1 MRSFLRRILPLILI
15 LFVFAGCVNTVPHLI
30 DGVTPPPA
38 YTDAP
43 VSQEPEQ
50 SDAPEAATPAPD
62 LQENVDA
69 LGNHIY
75 TSDHYERYLSFHN
88 VLVYEDEGETLVD
101 LTVANSYPELL
112 LCAVNITFFND
123 DDEKIA
129 SSSLQMP
136 DGSFLLALE
145 SGDTPLYARVLTDI
159 VLTDKRFE
167 LTFDPQTGV
176 MPEKQN

>member
-1 MRSFLRRILPLILI
+1 MRSLLKRIVPLILI

-38 YTDAP
+38 FTSAP
-43 VSQEPEQ
+43 STQPPEQ
-50 SDAPEAATPAPD
+50 SDAPAIVTAAPNSDA
-62 LQENVDA
+62 NVDA

-75 TSDHYERYLSFHN
+75 TGDHYERYLSFHN

-101 LTVANSYPELL
+101 LTITNDYPESL
-112 LCAVNITFFND
+112 LCAVNITFFNEA
-123 DDEKIA
+123 DEKIA

-176 MPEKQN
+176 VPE

>member
-1 MRSFLRRILPLILI
+1 MRSFARRIIPLILI
-15 LFVFAGCVNTVPHLI
+15 LFVFTGCVNTVPHLV

-38 YTDAP
+38 FTAVPATEHPD
-43 VSQEPEQ
+43 Q
-50 SDAPEAATPAPD
+50 SDDPGIITPAPGS
-62 LQENVDA
+62 QENVDA

-88 VLVYEDEGETLVD
+88 ILVYEDEGETLVD
-101 LTVANSYPELL
+101 LTVENSYPELL
-112 LCAVNITFFND
+112 LCAVNITFFNEA
-123 DDEKIA
+123 DEKIA

-145 SGDTPLYARVLTDI
+145 SGETNLYARVLTDI